1 MRNIT
6 GLVAT
11 TVSAV
16 ALAGSLALATPAMA
30 AEAKKD
36 AKPLTPA
43 EEGKKIAFDRGQ
55 GNCLACHNIKGGE
68 LPGTIGPP
76 LVAMKMRFPDKKAL
90 FDILWDPRPTR
101 GEGTI
106 MPPLGAHGILTKD
119 QIEKVVEYLYTL

>member
-30 AEAKKD
+30 AEAKND
-36 AKPLTPA
+36 EKPLTPA
-43 EEGKKIAFDRGQ
+43 EEGKKIAWDRGL
-55 GNCLACHNIKGGE
+55 GNCLACHNMKGAE